1 MAYKRY
7 IARRRARF
15 QGLSGPVNLPY
26 GTALECRKV
35 YLGDDLNSFECFLFW
50 KNKKL
55 CAATCQRV
63 KDYFV
68 QDDDRLGKIR
78 GDLVTLI
85 LARLGPK
92 EARKGKAAGR
102 WEKIWADP
110 LCKRYKHPKHEE
122 QWLWNEDFYNA
133 PVDDLRHIARLAGLK
148 I

>member
-26 GTALECRKV
+26 GTALDCRE
-35 YLGDDLNSFECFLFW
+35 GFLFW
-50 KNKKL
+50 KNRKL
-55 CAATCQRV
+55 CAAASQNT

-68 QDDDRLGKIR
+68 QNDDGLGKIR
-78 GDLVTLI
+78 GDLVTLV

-92 EARKGKAAGR
+92 EARKGRTAAR
-102 WEKIWADP
+102 WEKVWADP
-110 LCKRYKHPKHEE
+110 VCGRYKRSDNEE
-122 QWLWNEDFYNA
+122 HWLWNEAFYNA
-133 PVDDLRHIARLAGLK
+133 PVDDLRHIARVVGVK

>member
-7 IARRRARF
+7 IARRCARF
-15 QGLSGPVNLPY
+15 QGLIGPVNLPY

-68 QDDDRLGKIR
+68 QDDDGLGKIR
-78 GDLVTLI
+78 GDLVNLI
-85 LARLGPK
+85 L
-92 EARKGKAAGR
+92 ARKGKAAGR

>member
-1 MAYKRY
+1 MARLEP
-7 IARRRARF
+7 ARC

-26 GTALECRKV
+26 GRALDCRE
-35 YLGDDLNSFECFLFW
+35 GFLFW
-50 KNKKL
+50 KNRKL
-55 CAATCQRV
+55 CAAASQNT

-68 QDDDRLGKIR
+68 QDDDGLGKIR

-85 LARLGPK
+85 LARLGPQ

-102 WEKIWADP
+102 WEKILADP